1 VLSTSVHLIWVSF
14 TLLPMVVATFL
25 IIAENL
31 LSTSKMAFGRRI
43 TQQVAP
49 PVERNE
55 LEPLIQRNGD

>member
-31 LSTSKMAFGRRI
+31 LSTSKMAYGRRI
-43 TQQVAP
+43 T
-49 PVERNE
+49 
-55 LEPLIQRNGD
+55 